1 MELNIYQVCDSRYAV
16 VKLDKEKT
24 KSKEEMSLCLKC
36 YLEKSQKGELPS
48 INEMGID
55 IIKQII
61 NSFPKDEQFK
71 KKETEKKTASYE
83 QKENLFVLKFGKD
96 LTNLAFKGQIDPVV
110 GRKKEIERTVLVLSR
125 RSKNNPVLIG
135 EPGVGKTAIAEG
147 LAQRIVTGD
156 VPEDL
161 KTKRIISLNLASVI
175 AGTKYRGEFE
185 ERMKKILE
193 EVIDQ
198 KNIILL
204 IDEFHTLIGAGG
216 AEGAVDASNIM
227 KPMLARG
234 ELQIIGATT
243 REEYRKY
250 VEKDAALERRFQPIQ
265 VEEPSAE
272 EAIQILKGV
281 QKKYEEYHGVSIEE
295 DAVDSAV
302 VLAQKYISDRFLP
315 DKAIDL
321 MDEACAMKKIAYST
335 KSEEIVG
342 LEETLKTLLEQKKN
356 AIMNLDFEGTKTIVK
371 EEEKIVKKLTKLAK
385 KEQEKKEHILV
396 TKDDIAIIVG
406 NWTGIPPIKVNKQ
419 EKEQLKTLAPDLK
432 KYVKGQD
439 AAIDMI
445 SRSIRRNKLG
455 LKDPKRP
462 IGVFLLL
469 GPTGVGKTELAKS
482 VAKLVYGSEESMIRF
497 DMSEFMEKHTV
508 SKLIGSPPGYVGHE
522 DEGKLTKV
530 LRRKPYSLVL
540 FDEIEKADPNVLNL
554 LLQLFEDGRITDSK
568 GRVIDAKN
576 AIFLMTSN
584 AGSDVYTVNKKKL
597 GFSQNEEAQKQDLE
611 ERVKGRLKDY
621 FKPEFLNR
629 LDDILMFN
637 TLSEENMV
645 EIARKMLEE
654 VKEQVGEQGI
664 DLSFS
669 EAFIK
674 HIAKIGFDPEFGA
687 RTLRREIDKMKD
699 LVADK
704 LIEEEKTTL
713 SVGVTKE
720 KIVIR

>member
-1 MELNIYQVCDSRYAV
+1 MELNICQVCDSRYAV

>member
-1 MELNIYQVCDSRYAV
+1 MELNICQVCDSRYAV

-71 KKETEKKTASYE
+71 KKETEKKTPAYE

-96 LTNLAFKGQIDPVV
+96 LTSLAFKGEIDPVV

-125 RSKNNPVLIG
+125 RSKNNPVLLG

-156 VPEDL
+156 VPENL
-161 KTKRIISLNLASVI
+161 KTKRIISLNLSSVI

-265 VEEPSAE
+265 VEEPSVE
-272 EAIQILKGV
+272 EAIEILKGV
-281 QKKYEEYHGVSIEE
+281 QKKYEEYHGVTIEE
-295 DAVDSAV
+295 EAVDYAV
-302 VLAQKYISDRFLP
+302 TLAQKYISDRFLP

-335 KSEEIVG
+335 KSEEIVS
-342 LEETLKTLLEQKKN
+342 LEEALKLMLERKKA
-356 AIMNLDFEGTKTIVK
+356 AIMALDFELTKEVVK
-371 EEEKIVKKLTKLAK
+371 EEEKIVKKLKKLAK

-396 TKDDIAIIVG
+396 NKDDIAIIVG
-406 NWTGIPPIKVNKQ
+406 NWTGVPVTQLNKE
-419 EKEQLKTLAPDLK
+419 EKERLKTLAPDLK

-439 AAIDMI
+439 EAIEVI
-445 SRSIRRNKLG
+445 SRSIRRNKMG

-482 VAKLVYGSEESMIRF
+482 VAKLVYGSEDNMIRF
-497 DMSEFMEKHTV
+497 DMSEYMEKHTV

-568 GRVIDAKN
+568 GRVINAKN

-584 AGSDVYTVNKKKL
+584 AGSDVYAVNKKKL
-597 GFSQNEEAQKQDLE
+597 GFGANDEEQKQDLQ

-629 LDDILMFN
+629 LDDVLMFN
-637 TLSEENMV
+637 QLSEENMV
-645 EIARKMLEE
+645 EIARKMLDE
-654 VKEQVGEQGI
+654 VKEQLMEQEI

-669 EAFIK
+669 EAFVK
-674 HIAKIGFDPEFGA
+674 HIAKVGYDPEFGA

-704 LIEEEKTTL
+704 LIEEEKLTL
-713 SVGVTKE
+713 SVGVKKE